1 MKKLLLTLLILAPLT
16 NTNLI
21 LPTQPVSANI
31 NISTL
36 AKAEKG
42 YNEEYNIIFNNMM
55 KAMNAAPNTGNVNLD
70 FVLEMIP
77 HHEGGINM
85 AKAIVKYGSNSNVKK
100 IAENI
105 IKSQE
110 AQIPI
115 MQELKTKF
123 EKEPLSDK
131 KDSEKYLKT
140 YNTVKD
146 KMFKEMQGVKVTDN
160 VDANFLQ
167 QMIYHHEGA
176 IGMAKD
182 ILKFT
187 KDPELKKLAENII
200 TTQSKGVSEMKA
212 LLKTL

>member
-21 LPTQPVSANI
+21 LHTQPVSANV

-42 YNEEYNIIFNNMM
+42 YNEEYTIIFNNMM
-55 KAMNAAPNTGNVNLD
+55 KAMNTAPNTGNVNLD

-85 AKAIVKYGSNSNVKK
+85 AKAIVKYGSNPDVKK

-140 YNTVKD
+140 YNSIKD

-200 TTQSKGVSEMKA
+200 TTQSKGVSEMRA
-212 LLKTL
+212 LLKKL

>member
-16 NTNLI
+16 NANLI

-85 AKAIVKYGSNSNVKK
+85 AKAIVKYGSNPNVKK

-146 KMFKEMQGVKVTDN
+146 KMFKDCLLYTS
-160 VDANFLQ
+160 DAADEVQL
-167 QMIYHHEGA
+167 
-176 IGMAKD
+176 
-182 ILKFT
+182 
-187 KDPELKKLAENII
+187 
-200 TTQSKGVSEMKA
+200 V
-212 LLKTL
+212 